1 MLPLW
6 AMATL
11 GAAPS
16 LVLNDGTRHP
26 LVGYGTY
33 KVGVVPASASS
44 AATGAASPADAANP
58 AECVEAAIG
67 LGYRF
72 IDCAEFYANE
82 KAVGEGIA
90 RAGVPRGE
98 LYLASKVWTSTIH
111 AGPEAVQAQLA
122 QTLSDLGTSYL
133 DLYCIH
139 WPVPTKH
146 VEAYKQLEKAHKAG
160 LIRSIG
166 VSNYAKEDYQ
176 ELIDAGITVMPA
188 INQIEINP
196 FLYRKETIA
205 FFESVGCKLQS
216 YRALRDGKAF
226 EDPTVVEIASK
237 LGKTPAQ
244 VTWDSPRA
252 LLLPHKL
259 PRGLPTWAAPTRSSG
274 PFPQILGRWCVQHG
288 IIAIVKSVKA
298 ERMAENLAIFDF
310 EIPPEDMERLDN
322 LTTPDAIA
330 KFVELYRKCVV
341 RDTPLSPE
349 LARMEITEM

>member
-244 VTWDSPRA
+244 
-252 LLLPHKL
+252 
-259 PRGLPTWAAPTRSSG
+259 
-274 PFPQILGRWCVQHG
+274 ILGRWCVQHG